1 MKNYIKDKY
10 DLPIE
15 IDSVLWE
22 VVRMC
27 ESTTENEV
35 KLFKADDV
43 RCGRLVFYYQ
53 ERENV
58 VIPLFEAI
66 KSRLGDRMVDSF
78 NNEYLRA
85 GIVTFKFA
93 DVDFPQEFGDMN
105 KKWKDDEDEGNTYAH
120 KLQEVKAIK
129 VERYNVEKLINF
141 VGGGQMTIPRTPN
154 GIAVFSFL
162 NNGGA
167 YLDASEHDYVV
178 RVGESRFKVVPAK
191 EFENEWEL
199 K

>member
-43 RCGRLVFYYQ
+43 RGGRLVFYYQ

-167 YLDASEHDYVV
+167 YLDATEHDYVV

>member
-35 KLFKADDV
+35 KLFKADDG

-66 KSRLGDRMVDSF
+66 KARLGDRMVDSF

-93 DVDFPQEFGDMN
+93 DVDFPQEFGDVN

-162 NNGGA
+162 NN
-167 YLDASEHDYVV
+167 
-178 RVGESRFKVVPAK
+178 
-191 EFENEWEL
+191 
-199 K
+199 

>member
-1 MKNYIKDKY
+1 MKDKY

-15 IDSVLWE
+15 IDSVLYE

-27 ESTTENEV
+27 ESTTGNEV
-35 KLFKADDV
+35 KLFKTDDEIG
-43 RCGRLVFYYQ
+43 GRLVFYYQ
-53 ERENV
+53 EHENV

-66 KSRLGDRMVDSF
+66 KARLGDRMVDSF

-85 GIVTFKFA
+85 GIVTFKLA
-93 DVDFPQEFGDMN
+93 DCDFPQEFGDMN
-105 KKWKDDEDEGNTYAH
+105 DSHKDDEDKGNTYAH

-141 VGGGQMTIPRTPN
+141 VGGGQMTIPRAPN

-167 YLDASEHDYVV
+167 YLDAPEHDYVV
-178 RVGESRFKVVPAK
+178 RVGGSRFKVVPAK

>member
-10 DLPIE
+10 GLPIE
-15 IDSVLWE
+15 IDSVFWE

-35 KLFKADDV
+35 KLFKADD
-43 RCGRLVFYYQ
+43 GRGGVLVFYYQ
-53 ERENV
+53 DHENV

-66 KSRLGDRMVDSF
+66 KARLGDRMIESH
-78 NNEYLRA
+78 NNEYMRA
-85 GIVTFKFA
+85 GIVTFKRA
-93 DVDFPQEFGDMN
+93 DCDFPQELGDVN

-162 NNGGA
+162 NNGDA
-167 YLDASEHDYVV
+167 YLDAPEHDYVV

>member
-35 KLFKADDV
+35 KLFKADDG
-43 RCGRLVFYYQ
+43 RCGVLVFYYQ
-53 ERENV
+53 EHENV

-66 KSRLGDRMVDSF
+66 KARLGDRMVDSF

-167 YLDASEHDYVV
+167 YLDAPEHDYVV

>member
-1 MKNYIKDKY
+1 MKDKY

-35 KLFKADDV
+35 KLFKTEDEIS
-43 RCGRLVFYYQ
+43 GRLVFYYQ

-66 KSRLGDRMVDSF
+66 KARLGDRMVDSI

>member
-43 RCGRLVFYYQ
+43 RGGRLVFYYQ

-66 KSRLGDRMVDSF
+66 KARLGDRMVDSF

-167 YLDASEHDYVV
+167 YLDATEHDYVV

>member
-35 KLFKADDV
+35 KLFKTDDV

-66 KSRLGDRMVDSF
+66 KARLGDRMVDSF
-78 NNEYLRA
+78 NNEYLSA

-93 DVDFPQEFGDMN
+93 DVDFLQEFGDMN
-105 KKWKDDEDEGNTYAH
+105 KNWKDDEYEGNTYAH

-167 YLDASEHDYVV
+167 YLDAQEHDYVV
-178 RVGESRFKVVPAK
+178 RIGESRFKVVPAK

>member
-27 ESTTENEV
+27 ERTTENEV

-66 KSRLGDRMVDSF
+66 KARLGDRMVDSF

-154 GIAVFSFL
+154 EIAVFSFL

>member
-27 ESTTENEV
+27 ESTTETKV
-35 KLFKADDV
+35 QLFKADDV